1 MLSYLNISKPTFI
14 FTDAH
19 QSGLSTMV
27 TQSSYKDNA
36 NPVASA
42 SRCTSKGEKS
52 YAQLDFE
59 AMAVDFALRRFC
71 LYLVGAPNDTTIV
84 TDHHPLPSV
93 FNGKRNGLI
102 RTKFIKLRLQGIRFS
117 LEYRKGITNPVDYLS
132 RHGIPWKTLSK
143 NEKKMNLLIR
153 PTFIHFMLPQF
164 LALLELKKYPK
175 KLIMNPLYR
184 I

>member
-1 MLSYLNISKPTFI
+1 MMQSNSGFIPNFSKGISTLRELLNSDKHYKWTQTHQKVFNNVLDKFKKETLLSYFNISKPTFI

-71 LYLVGAPNDTTIV
+71 LYLVGAPNDITIV
-84 TDHHPLPSV
+84 TDHHPFLCV
-93 FNGKRNGLI
+93 FN
-102 RTKFIKLRLQGIRFS
+102 
-117 LEYRKGITNPVDYLS
+117 
-132 RHGIPWKTLSK
+132 
-143 NEKKMNLLIR
+143 
-153 PTFIHFMLPQF
+153 
-164 LALLELKKYPK
+164 
-175 KLIMNPLYR
+175 
-184 I
+184 